1 MLQAASSLPWCP
13 ACRSIIKSGR
23 PLNEAGTPVLG
34 HAQRAP
40 AGEAPPHTITKE
52 LQVTLWLVKRG
63 GRHCNC
69 TWLSLGAM
77 VAGAGNVALIS
88 CS

>member
-1 MLQAASSLPWCP
+1 MPLHINNHTSYPP
-13 ACRSIIKSGR
+13 VCRSIIKSGR

-52 LQVTLWLVKRG
+52 LQVG
-63 GRHCNC
+63 GHGLLC
-69 TWLSLGAM
+69 
-77 VAGAGNVALIS
+77 V
-88 CS
+88 